1 MVAIVRSPAA
11 ATTVAFAGRA
21 IFLSTAPL
29 FLAALLMP
37 GTAHAASAGP
47 QPSMTGVPAIGK
59 EAAEG
64 TCVQCHNNFP
74 VNPDQDGVLTVE
86 GVPAKYEPGKT
97 YALTLRIANK
107 DATRMRWGFQ
117 MTAIAMK
124 DGEGAGVFTATDAG
138 TTQVIESMMNS
149 RTYIE
154 HNINGTAIGQA
165 GGNSWTFDWT
175 APKTDV
181 GKVGFFAASNCANAD
196 GSNQGDRV
204 YTKSPEPVAVS
215 GGN

>member
-1 MVAIVRSPAA
+1 MRDLLRAA
-11 ATTVAFAGRA
+11 ALA
-21 IFLSTAPL
+21 LLLPS
-29 FLAALLMP
+29 AAL
-37 GTAHAASAGP
+37 AASAGP
-47 QPSMTGVPAIGK
+47 QPSVTGVPALGK
-59 EAAEG
+59 EPAEG
-64 TCVQCHNNFP
+64 LCVQCHNQFP
-74 VNPDQDGVLTVE
+74 VNPDQDGALSVD

-97 YALTLRIANK
+97 YTLTVRIASK
-107 DATRMRWGFQ
+107 DTTRLRWGFQ
-117 MTAIAMK
+117 MTAVSMK
-124 DGEGAGVFTATDAG
+124 DGEGAGVFTATDSG

-154 HNINGTAIGQA
+154 HNYGGTAIGQA
-165 GGNSWTFDWT
+165 GGNAWTFDWT

-204 YTKSPEPVAVS
+204 YTTSPEPLAVS